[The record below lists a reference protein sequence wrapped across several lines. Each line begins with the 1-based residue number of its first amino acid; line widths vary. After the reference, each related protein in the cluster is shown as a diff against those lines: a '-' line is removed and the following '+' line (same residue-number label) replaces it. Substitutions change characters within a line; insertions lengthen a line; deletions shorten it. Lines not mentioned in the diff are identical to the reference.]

1 MVRTSV
7 RAMFVDTS
15 VFCNLLSVPGR
26 DQDRAIVTAEFRA
39 MIEASVPMLLPL
51 TTVVETGN
59 VIAQSGGDRRR
70 TAQRFVDTL
79 RKVADGATPWIPHEI
94 DWNSGLIDEL
104 VGGRDE
110 SLPDRLTRGMG
121 TGDSLILTERDIYC
135 RRMNWS
141 VADVGIWTRDE
152 QLSAYG

>member
-1 MVRTSV
+1 MVRTSA
-7 RAMFVDTS
+7 RAVFVDTS

-26 DQDRAIVTAEFRA
+26 DQDRAIVTTEFRA
-39 MIEASVPMLLPL
+39 LAEASVPMLLPL

-59 VIAQSGGDRRR
+59 FIAQSGGDRRQ

-79 RKVADGATPWIPHEI
+79 RKVAEGVTPWIPHEI
-94 DWNSGLIDEL
+94 DWNSGLIGEL

-110 SLPDRLTRGMG
+110 SLLDRLTRGMG

-141 VADVGIWTRDE
+141 VGDVGIWTRDE